1 MPPDLDL
8 KEIETLKRRL
18 SAEWKDRDDDIVRA
32 LREQVEHKSYL
43 VSNPAMEEKCPK
55 RAWLQRIVEYRLIG
69 KLADHPIPKP
79 AEKPQ
84 PTAEEIEAK
93 KRRGVCSGSNQI

>member
-18 SAEWKDRDDDIVRA
+18 STEWKDRDDDIVRA

-43 VSNPAMEEKCPK
+43 VSNPATEEKCP
-55 RAWLQRIVEYRLIG
+55 RYAYPQRIVEYRLIG
-69 KLADHPIPKP
+69 NSLIIPYRS
-79 AEKPQ
+79 PQ
-84 PTAEEIEAK
+84 RSRS
-93 KRRGVCSGSNQI
+93 RRRRR